1 MHEMELSRSFAVVF
15 WLGDPVLP
23 LFLEAELVWL
33 AVVVFRIIV
42 AFHVMSW
49 GFLAKLERRWTY
61 IGRRPRFDGFTAV
74 AAFRGP
80 IVAKILR
87 GHQNP
92 FYSAVILRSWLRH
105 L

>member
-1 MHEMELSRSFAVVF
+1 MIGRPRFAVIFRGGIGVVGCCRF
-15 WLGDPVLP
+15 SHYCR
-23 LFLEAELVWL
+23 FSRYELRLSGEVRTAL
-33 AVVVFRIIV
+33 D
-42 AFHVMSW
+42 
-49 GFLAKLERRWTY
+49 

-92 FYSAVILRSWLRH
+92 FYSAVILRS
-105 L
+105 